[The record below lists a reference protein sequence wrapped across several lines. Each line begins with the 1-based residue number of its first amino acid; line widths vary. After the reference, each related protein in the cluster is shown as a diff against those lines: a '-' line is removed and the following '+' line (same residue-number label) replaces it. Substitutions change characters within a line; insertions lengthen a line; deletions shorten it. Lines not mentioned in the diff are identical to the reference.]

1 MVIKLI
7 VSNMACILSYPHKFC
22 CWKRFGIQGSNCTHS
37 FQWCWYNTDYIY
49 LYPEHIHL
57 CLCGGK
63 LWILNKLFQTWLAYC
78 LTHTCSVVGRDLV
91 SNIATAH
98 IASIG
103 VGTILIASTYT
114 QSTFI
119 YVCVVGS
126 CPPITNNYM
135 LNDIDAAMVSLLTH
149 TNSAVGRD
157 LIPNIT
163 TAHVASNGVGTILIA
178 STYTQSTF
186 IYVCVMGGCPPITNN
201 YMLNDIDAAMV
212 CSLTH
217 TSPIVG

>member
-1 MVIKLI
+1 M
-7 VSNMACILSYPHKFC
+7 
-22 CWKRFGIQGSNCTHS
+22 
-37 FQWCWYNTDYIY
+37 
-49 LYPEHIHL
+49 
-57 CLCGGK
+57 
-63 LWILNKLFQTWLAYC
+63 C

-126 CPPITNNYM
+126 CPPITNTCNYV
-135 LNDIDAAMVSLLTH
+135 LNDIDAAMVCLLTH
-149 TNSAVGRD
+149 TSSVVGRD
-157 LIPNIT
+157 LVSKVA
-163 TAHVASNGVGTILIA
+163 TAHIASIGVGTILIA

-186 IYVCVMGGCPPITNN
+186 ISVCVVRSCG
-201 YMLNDIDAAMV
+201 Y
-212 CSLTH
+212 
-217 TSPIVG
+217 